1 MRQIVFFFVSIEF
14 RVTRKAISIVPLPI
28 QIIIDNHNWNFSH
41 VLSINHFSFSVW
53 TSSLIFLRKLK
64 QCVRIEAICWFYLFY
79 DEAFVCRCR
88 PYCNKYN
95 VTSSTAFGLMVQL
108 SPTRFDS
115 IRSTSNALKSQRSQ
129 WIGQPCTFLL
139 LSNGYK
145 NTLKFG
151 SSN

>member
-1 MRQIVFFFVSIEF
+1 MYRTNIESLMMESHLFFAKFHATDFFSFVSIEF
-14 RVTRKAISIVPLPI
+14 QVTRKAISIVPVPI
-28 QIIIDNHNWNFSH
+28 QIIIDKHNWNFSH

-95 VTSSTAFGLMVQL
+95 VTSSSAFGLMVQL
-108 SPTRFDS
+108 SPTRLE
-115 IRSTSNALKSQRSQ
+115 STR
-129 WIGQPCTFLL
+129 
-139 LSNGYK
+139 
-145 NTLKFG
+145 FG
-151 SSN
+151 PLQML